1 MFEYRISSHIE
12 YRTFSNPWDIRSIEP
27 SNLIK
32 YRISSNSPD
41 IRSIEPSNIEPS
53 NLIEYRISSNPPDI
67 RSIEPSNIEHRTF
80 LNQQIFDR
88 SNHRISNIELPIRI
102 FIEWFSNPNLDPGS
116 RNKQDEQTF
125 LKCPKWP
132 KATWNRLWF
141 ILLLVPRQ
149 VWDAYILIFRKLFIL
164 FSPGTWELEVTRAL
178 GLTRALGS

>member
-1 MFEYRISSHIE
+1 MFEYRILIHIE
-12 YRTFSNPWDIRSIEP
+12 YRTF
-27 SNLIK
+27 
-32 YRISSNSPD
+32 
-41 IRSIEPSNIEPS
+41 
-53 NLIEYRISSNPPDI
+53 
-67 RSIEPSNIEHRTF
+67 RT
-80 LNQQIFDR
+80 LETFDR
-88 SNHRISNIELPIRI
+88 SNHRISNLFESSRHSIDRTNELRTLNLSKPANIRSIEPSNIELPIRI